1 MAYLMM
7 PGLLEKMSNPLDVRK
22 LLFKDLKIA
31 AGKPE
36 VKFVVAKNYDV
47 GGKPTQI
54 FVVTEKREPFEKLFR
69 DAHVQM
75 SSGTATV
82 RKEGGGIKIVL
93 KKVKGQLPA
102 DTVSELMFKVF
113 ADRKIVCTTAGAE
126 RDEAQK
132 DDPGGRAK
140 PDAAALAASSHKRAR
155 AEGKIDW
162 KALSTPDG
170 VKRMTKLT
178 METAQYKKF
187 ADEFEKL
194 AKRYKFA
201 DYKKV
206 PVNIWRDLIRGLADS
221 GYLMD
226 KIPKVDGTESFI
238 LATAGPQ
245 GQVLRQELLDSAM
258 KSLKKYI
265 VHAETYLDKVV
276 EEINKAGTVQ
286 TWAFWSGAGAQHAAR
301 REAGRGV
308 VLEGSIGSWFDSV
321 WDFKALTGVENL
333 PLWAAMSELYAKKAA
348 ENYRTFKFIGF
359 LGAGATRDQSVF
371 NKIEQPTFIEVLN
384 VRERVAAPE
393 VEWFVVDCVER
404 SPGRWEG
411 SGKPSIPVSSRAE
424 GLRLVKERYGG

>member
-1 MAYLMM
+1 MAYLML
-7 PGLLEKMSNPLDVRK
+7 PGLLEKMSDPLDARK
-22 LLFKDLKIA
+22 LMYKDLKIA

-36 VKFVVAKNYDV
+36 VKFVAAKNYQV

-75 SSGTATV
+75 SSGTAII
-82 RKEGGGIKIVL
+82 RKEAGGTKVVL
-93 KKVKGQLPA
+93 KKVKGQLSA
-102 DTVSELMFKVF
+102 DAIGDLMFKVF
-113 ADRKIVCTTAGAE
+113 ADRKVTCTTVG
-126 RDEAQK
+126 DELDAAQK
-132 DDPGGRAK
+132 DDQGGRDK
-140 PDAAALAASSHKRAR
+140 PDAATLAANSHKRAR

-162 KALSTPDG
+162 KPLSTPDG

-194 AKRYKFA
+194 AKRYQFT

-221 GYLMD
+221 GYLME

-276 EEINKAGTVQ
+276 EEIKKAGTAQ
-286 TWAFWSGAGAQHAAR
+286 TWAFWSGVGAQHAAR
-301 REAGRGV
+301 KEAGRGV

-333 PLWAAMSELYAKKAA
+333 PLWAAMSELYARKAA

-359 LGAGATRDQSVF
+359 LGPGATRDQSVF

-384 VRERVAAPE
+384 VRERVDAPD
-393 VEWFVVDCVER
+393 VEWFVVDCVEK

-411 SGKPSIPVSSRAE
+411 TGDPSTSVASRAE
-424 GLRLVKERYGG
+424 GLRMVKERYGG